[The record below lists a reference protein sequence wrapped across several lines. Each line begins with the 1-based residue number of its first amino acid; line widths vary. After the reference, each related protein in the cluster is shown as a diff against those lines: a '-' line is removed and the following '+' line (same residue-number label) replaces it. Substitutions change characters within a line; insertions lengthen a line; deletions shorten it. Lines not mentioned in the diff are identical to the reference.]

1 MKCIAFLGMAVVL
14 AFGLVSAQE
23 VTGGYSAQVPVIDT
37 VNCVLE
43 RPVAL
48 DTVYCTAEDSV
59 IFGRFVSSIAGKDS
73 LPFDSLILQTAS
85 FFLGMP
91 YVASTLEIEP
101 EGLVVNLR
109 ELDCTTFVENVIA
122 LSRMVAEGDTT
133 FEAFCDQ
140 LRWVR
145 YREGIIRDYT
155 DRLHYTSDWIYEN
168 DRKEVVKSLGE
179 EEGWRPY
186 TFCLNFMSTH
196 SDSYRQLMT
205 DSMLI
210 PCIVEIEK
218 EVSERTGYY
227 YIPKNNVDSFAV
239 DIKNGDMVGFV
250 TSTKGLD
257 ISHVAIVTRVG
268 EELTFIHASSLAM
281 KVIVNEES
289 LQHYVEKSKSCTGII
304 LTRPLSPLR
313 TRSLSK

>member
-1 MKCIAFLGMAVVL
+1 MKWIIFLGIAALL
-14 AFGLVSAQE
+14 AFGLISAQGVAGE
-23 VTGGYSAQVPVIDT
+23 YGAQASAADTICVP
-37 VNCVLE
+37 E
-43 RPVAL
+43 RAAAL

-59 IFGRFVSSIAGKDS
+59 IFGRFVSSMAGKDS

-85 FFLGMP
+85 FFLGTP
-91 YVASTLEIEP
+91 YGASTLEIEP

-109 ELDCTTFVENVIA
+109 ELDCTTFVETVIA
-122 LSRMVAEGDTT
+122 LSRMVAEGDTA
-133 FEAFCDQ
+133 FESFCNQ

-168 DRKEVVKSLGE
+168 DRKEVVKGLGE

-186 TFCLNFMSTH
+186 SFCLNFMSTH
-196 SDSYRQLMT
+196 PDSYRQLTT

-210 PCIVEIEK
+210 PCIAEIEK

-227 YIPKNNVDSFAV
+227 YIIPKDDVDSFAV
-239 DIKNGDMVGFV
+239 DIKNGDVVGFV

-257 ISHVAIVTRVG
+257 ISHVAIATRTG

-289 LQHYVEKSKSCTGII
+289 LQHYVEQSKSCTGII
-304 LTRPLSPLR
+304 PARPLSPLQ